1 MKWLVVVALLASTA
15 YADEQQASDAFKAA
29 EAKAVADDPSAT
41 DAFEAIGRAVP
52 VTRWSD
58 DAWTEAARAAE
69 RAGDLARAS
78 RDLEQA
84 LAITTDDTLARRAR
98 GDLARLVKRTGD
110 GAFAAVAASHDR
122 LVARIQDRGDP
133 KPALR
138 ELGALVAANP
148 KYPRAAT
155 AMLALAHGW
164 ERDGAFDTAH
174 AWLVRAQAAAGED
187 EHERVAAELARFATR
202 AGEFAEAEAAIATLH
217 DHELAVELTTR
228 LDSARTRHALRSVLW
243 IVLALVAA
251 AAAFTLR
258 RSSASWRSALR
269 RLARP
274 PTEVV
279 FLIPIAI
286 VIALVAATGNPLVA
300 RAVRAILIV
309 GLVVAWI
316 SGALLASPRPSRG
329 RLIAHMI
336 AVAMAVIAAS
346 YLAIDRDRMIDL
358 VVETWRSGPQPR

>member
-1 MKWLVVVALLASTA
+1 MRWLVVVALLAGTA
-15 YADEQQASDAFKAA
+15 YADDDASQAFHAA
-29 EAKAVADDPSAT
+29 EVKGAADDPSAL
-41 DAFEAIGRAVP
+41 DAFEAIGRARP
-52 VTRWSD
+52 VTRWTD

-84 LAITTDDTLARRAR
+84 LAITTDETLRAR
-98 GDLARLVKRTGD
+98 ATRDLARLAKRTGD
-110 GAFAAVAASHDR
+110 GAFATVAAAHDR

-138 ELGALVAANP
+138 ELGALVDANP
-148 KYPRAAT
+148 TYPRAAT

-164 ERDGAFDTAH
+164 ERDGAFGTAH
-174 AWLVRAQAAAGED
+174 AWLVRAQAAAGEG
-187 EHERVAAELARFATR
+187 EHVRAAAELARFATR
-202 AGEFAEAEAAIATLH
+202 AGDFAEAEAAIRTLH
-217 DHELAVELTTR
+217 DHELAAELTTH

-243 IVLALVAA
+243 IVLALVAVA
-251 AAAFTLR
+251 AVVMLR
-258 RSSASWRSALR
+258 RSSSSWRSALR

-286 VIALVAATGNPLVA
+286 VIAVVAATGNPLVA

-316 SGALLASPRPSRG
+316 SGALLAGARPSRT
-329 RLIAHMI
+329 RLVAHMI
-336 AVAMAVIAAS
+336 AVALAVVGAS

-358 VVETWRSGPQPR
+358 VVETWRNGPQAR